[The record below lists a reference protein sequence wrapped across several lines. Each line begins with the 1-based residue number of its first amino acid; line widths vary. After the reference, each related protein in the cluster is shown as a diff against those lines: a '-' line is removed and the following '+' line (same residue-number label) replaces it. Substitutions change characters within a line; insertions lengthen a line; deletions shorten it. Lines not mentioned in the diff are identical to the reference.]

1 MEKGMNSVNSQG
13 LSPLTMR
20 VSKKWSLFS
29 SLEMSIRHHKGKC
42 LSLTKI
48 CIIVISIYIAPNP
61 AIAFGPPRKHYE
73 PLENVIQK
81 TELTFSATIL
91 STEIKTD
98 KRKINLHLTVQPIN
112 AIFGLLPN
120 KNVIRCIFT
129 EDEPMDPYI
138 KDDDGNIIGRIMP
151 ADIYTSGSGFEFR
164 VKPREKVILF
174 LESKEI
180 LSEDRCRLLRS
191 EPIGRQVQI
200 KELFNVLKR
209 HSVEENGGTE
219 TVKNK
224 STPRNLISFNN
235 GKWNDLSLV
244 FSAGNK
250 IYFYTDN
257 KFGGTAEVTIWASYS
272 SPQEFSLAGYSEPK
286 MKDGETDNYGNK
298 AVLNV
303 EQINFA
309 QSIELISRLQ
319 EDGILHKPFKEVLGE
334 AAVESHFIYRIHIKA
349 FDHGYYASYVLSM
362 TSPAIGAAGKATI
375 DYVSNDI
382 SRARAGNIEW

>member
-120 KNVIRCIFT
+120 KNVIR
-129 EDEPMDPYI
+129 
-138 KDDDGNIIGRIMP
+138 
-151 ADIYTSGSGFEFR
+151 
-164 VKPREKVILF
+164 
-174 LESKEI
+174 
-180 LSEDRCRLLRS
+180 
-191 EPIGRQVQI
+191 
-200 KELFNVLKR
+200 
-209 HSVEENGGTE
+209 
-219 TVKNK
+219 
-224 STPRNLISFNN
+224 
-235 GKWNDLSLV
+235 
-244 FSAGNK
+244 
-250 IYFYTDN
+250 
-257 KFGGTAEVTIWASYS
+257 
-272 SPQEFSLAGYSEPK
+272 
-286 MKDGETDNYGNK
+286 
-298 AVLNV
+298 
-303 EQINFA
+303 
-309 QSIELISRLQ
+309 
-319 EDGILHKPFKEVLGE
+319 
-334 AAVESHFIYRIHIKA
+334 
-349 FDHGYYASYVLSM
+349 
-362 TSPAIGAAGKATI
+362 
-375 DYVSNDI
+375 
-382 SRARAGNIEW
+382 